1 LPCFKSGVQLHSAH
15 VTT

>member
-1 LPCFKSGVQLHSAH
+1 LKSGVQLHSAH